1 MRRYLKGAVIFYL
14 LLFSLSAAADEKKQI
29 DLARSLY
36 KAGEFHHA
44 VTEVM
49 RYRYL
54 YPGGRFAA
62 ESLFVEGMSYLKGS
76 NYDAASLA
84 LGKCSM
90 LYRATPE
97 GEEAL
102 FYLGYMRLRAG
113 SPLYAMRSFKQYLL
127 RYEDSRFTE
136 KVHYYR
142 VFNAAMMGD
151 LPGARQMIL
160 TYRHL
165 YPQGAYGEN
174 LQQVDSSILA
184 EVNRPRKSMVL
195 ALTGSIILPGFGH
208 FYTGNYRTG
217 FLSLLANAVFI
228 SLTVHGV
235 MHNNPYQWG
244 LFGFIELQFYLYSLY
259 GAMRDVN
266 AYNSS
271 TSFYRGLRLMMQ
283 QEF

>member
-1 MRRYLKGAVIFYL
+1 M
-14 LLFSLSAAADEKKQI
+14 KKQM
-29 DLARSLY
+29 DLVRDLYRS
-36 KAGEFHHA
+36 GEYHHA

-49 RYRYL
+49 RYQYL
-54 YPGGRFAA
+54 YPRGSFAA
-62 ESLFVEGMSYLKGS
+62 EGLLIEGLSYLKGN
-76 NYDAASLA
+76 NYDGASEA
-84 LGKCSM
+84 LGKCSTF
-90 LYRATPE
+90 YKTKPE

-102 FYLGYMRLRAG
+102 FYLGYMRLQAG
-113 SPLYAMRSFKQYLL
+113 SPLYAMRSFKQYLI

-142 VFNAAMMGD
+142 VFNASYMGD

-165 YPQGAYGEN
+165 YPKGAYMEN
-174 LQQVDSSILA
+174 LQQVDSSIMA
-184 EVNRPRKSMVL
+184 EINRPRKSMLL
-195 ALTGSIILPGFGH
+195 AVMGSMVFPGFGH
-208 FYTGNYRTG
+208 FYTGNYRNG
-217 FLSLLANAVFI
+217 FLSLIANAVFI
-228 SLTVHGV
+228 SLTVRGV
-235 MHNNPYQWG
+235 MVNNPYQWG

-271 TSFYRGLRLMMQ
+271 NSFYRGLRFMMQ